1 MMMISNT
8 RGMSGSAGH
17 DMDGEQASL
26 SYLLVE
32 FECSVRHLG
41 GLEDKRLSLFL
52 GYCVA
57 SSLLLLSIVVLMS
70 SGLAVSVG
78 GLPLLVLLGVWFST
92 LSWAFRHIA
101 LSERSATERYRN
113 KINLLR
119 KTILDT
125 VKASR
130 LHAMQAEGNHFG
142 LQITSNPTK
151 QLKVV
156 DLLSRERWT
165 TALFMKLV
173 YDFGMALGFALA
185 LLAIVQS

>member
-1 MMMISNT
+1 MNSNT
-8 RGMSGSAGH
+8 VGTRDVAGH
-17 DMDGEQASL
+17 DMDVEQASL
-26 SYLLVE
+26 NYLLVE

-41 GLEDKRLSLFL
+41 GLEDKRLRLFL
-52 GYCVA
+52 GYCVV
-57 SSLLLLSIVVLMS
+57 SSLLLLSVVVLKS
-70 SGLAVSVG
+70 PGLAGGVG
-78 GLPLLVLLGVWFST
+78 GLPLLVLLGLWFSA
-92 LSWAFRHIA
+92 LSWACRHIA

-151 QLKVV
+151 HLQVI

-173 YDFGMALGFALA
+173 YDLGVVLGFALA
-185 LLAIVQS
+185 SLAIV